1 MYELIPI
8 ESLTA
13 IQKANMELSLMWKI
27 QSYELISFELKG
39 NDNKALIEAI
49 LWCGERGHA
58 IPRVPDEIQREI
70 AEYIAEQIINPIIE
84 SEEIKVFKY
93 KTKNGV
99 KRKIAPNSWLLK
111 VLHILDPKSYP
122 LAFDQNTCMFLGVKD
137 FEGWKKKNEEF
148 KEKYKFCLRRWS
160 EEEIYK
166 RDSIIWAKYNKRI
179 IDNE

>member
-1 MYELIPI
+1 MNELIPV

-27 QSYELISFELKG
+27 QSYKLISSALR
-39 NDNKALIEAI
+39 DNKALIEAI
-49 LWCGERGHA
+49 VWCGERGHA

-70 AEYIAEQIINPIIE
+70 VEYIAGQIKNPAIE
-84 SEEIKVFKY
+84 SEGIRVFKY

-99 KRKIAPNSWLLK
+99 MRKITPNSWLLK
-111 VLHILDPKSYP
+111 VFHILVPRLYP
-122 LAFDQNTCMFLGVKD
+122 LAFDQNTCKFLGVKD

-148 KEKYKFCLRRWS
+148 KEKYKLCLRSWS

-166 RDSIIWAKYNKRI
+166 RDSIIWAKFSIRKN
-179 IDNE
+179 DNE